1 MLLPPLLLLLCAAI
15 LSAVVAATAAL
26 LLPAIVYR
34 MTKFG
39 CCWFI
44 ESDPSVLFL
53 SFKRDLFFMYLLMVL
68 SHLWPRFPYISV
80 ITAMRG
86 PKAGV
91 SPPRPSPPCTIY
103 VYIPREAPPRRAN
116 ALLGSAHARNS
127 EDV

>member
-26 LLPAIVYR
+26 LLPAIVRR

-53 SFKRDLFFMYLLMVL
+53 FIQTRFIFYVPLDGTVASMASISL
-68 SHLWPRFPYISV
+68 HLGNYGHARTQGGRQPAAAKPALYNI
-80 ITAMRG
+80 
-86 PKAGV
+86 
-91 SPPRPSPPCTIY
+91 CIY
-103 VYIPREAPPRRAN
+103 TKG
-116 ALLGSAHARNS
+116 GSATAGERPPWIGACP
-127 EDV
+127 